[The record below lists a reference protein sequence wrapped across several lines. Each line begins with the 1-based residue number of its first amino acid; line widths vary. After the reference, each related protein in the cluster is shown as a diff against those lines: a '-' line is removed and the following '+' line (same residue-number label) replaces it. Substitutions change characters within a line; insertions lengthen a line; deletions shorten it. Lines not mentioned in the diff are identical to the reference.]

1 MFDIKSMTIEFEELG
16 SVSVDFQNL
25 LVNEE
30 EELGLLL
37 AQYSVFTS
45 ANMHWMVSQ
54 YAELELLAKDSIV
67 ATLRDWLKRKKMG
80 DPS

>member
-25 LVNEE
+25 LVNED

-37 AQYSVFTS
+37 VQYSVFTS